1 MTELEQQLTT
11 ALTRLSRQYSLE
23 QQQQA
28 ELITALSR
36 QVKQLTKQVS
46 TLAHSYKRLTEL
58 WKEEWE
64 S

>member
-36 QVKQLTKQVS
+36 QVEQLTKQVS
-46 TLAHSYKRLTEL
+46 TLVHSYRRLTKL
-58 WKEEWE
+58 WKEE
-64 S
+64 

>member
-36 QVKQLTKQVS
+36 QVEQLTKQVS
-46 TLAHSYKRLTEL
+46 TLAHSYRRLTKL
-58 WKEEWE
+58 WKEE
-64 S
+64 

>member
-23 QQQQA
+23 QQRQA

-36 QVKQLTKQVS
+36 QVEQLTKQIS
-46 TLAHSYKRLTEL
+46 TLTHSYRRLTEL

>member
-36 QVKQLTKQVS
+36 QVEQLTKQVS
-46 TLAHSYKRLTEL
+46 TLAHSYRRLTEL
-58 WKEEWE
+58 WKEELE
-64 S
+64 N